1 MQTKFLFI
9 DLYSQLEDIL
19 GSMSLTE
26 YRVITI
32 E

>member
-9 DLYSQLEDIL
+9 DLYSRLEDIL

-26 YRVITI
+26 YQVITI